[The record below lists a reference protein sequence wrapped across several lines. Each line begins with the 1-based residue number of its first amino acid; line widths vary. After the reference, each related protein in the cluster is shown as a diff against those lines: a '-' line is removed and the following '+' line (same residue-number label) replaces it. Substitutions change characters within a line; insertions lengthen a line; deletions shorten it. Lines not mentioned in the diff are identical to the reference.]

1 MERISRDTS
10 NHFSKDVIIGLGLLR
25 GKITTAQ
32 RRRPSSLVLAACI
45 EPNVIDIEETRHRK
59 STNEQQIELRQ
70 TLVSNNK
77 E

>member
-32 RRRPSSLVLAACI
+32 RRRPSSLAACV

-70 TLVSNNK
+70 TLIPNNQ